1 VSLAAL
7 VLVLVTLQR
16 VGELALARHNTGRL
30 LARGAT
36 EVGAGHYPLLVA
48 VHAAWL
54 ITLWVFGR
62 DHPVNLLALAGFI
75 VLQGLRLWI
84 IITLGPRWTTRIIVM
99 PGEPLISSGPY
110 KYLSHPNYAVVAA
123 EIALLPLALHLP
135 LVALVFTLVNTAA
148 LCIRIRAEAGALAAI
163 GGLSARAAP

>member
-7 VLVLVTLQR
+7 VLVLVALQR
-16 VGELALARHNTGRL
+16 VGELALARYNTGRL

-62 DHPVNLLALAGFI
+62 DHPVNLVALAGFI
-75 VLQGLRLWI
+75 VLQGLRLWVI
-84 IITLGPRWTTRIIVM
+84 ATLGPRWTTRIIVM

-123 EIALLPLALHLP
+123 EIAVLPLALHLP
-135 LVALVFTLVNTAA
+135 LVALAFTLVNAA
-148 LCIRIRAEAGALAAI
+148 VLGIRIRAEAGALAEIAP
-163 GGLSARAAP
+163 LSARVAP

>member
-16 VGELALARHNTGRL
+16 VGELALARHNTEKL

-36 EVGAGHYPLLVA
+36 DVGAGHYPLLVA

-75 VLQGLRLWI
+75 VLQGLRLWVI
-84 IITLGPRWTTRIIVM
+84 VTLGPRWTTRIIVI

-123 EIALLPLALHLP
+123 EIAVLPLALHLP
-135 LVALVFTLVNTAA
+135 LVALVFTLVNAG
-148 LCIRIRAEAGALAAI
+148 IRIRAEAGALAAFA
-163 GGLSARAAP
+163 GPSARAVP

>member
-16 VGELALARHNTGRL
+16 VGELALARHNTEKL

-36 EVGAGHYPLLVA
+36 EVGAGHYPLQVA

-75 VLQGLRLWI
+75 ALQGLRLWVI
-84 IITLGPRWTTRIIVM
+84 VTLGPRWTTRIIVI

-123 EIALLPLALHLP
+123 EIAVLPLALHLP
-135 LVALVFTLVNTAA
+135 LVALVFTLVNAA
-148 LCIRIRAEAGALAAI
+148 VLGIRIRAEAGALSAI
-163 GGLSARAAP
+163 AGPSARAVP

>member
-16 VGELALARHNTGRL
+16 VGELALARHNTEKL

-75 VLQGLRLWI
+75 VLQGLRLWVI
-84 IITLGPRWTTRIIVM
+84 VTLGPRWTTRIIVI

-123 EIALLPLALHLP
+123 EIAVLPLALHLP
-135 LVALVFTLVNTAA
+135 LVALVFTLVNAA
-148 LCIRIRAEAGALAAI
+148 VLGIRIRAEAGALSAI
-163 GGLSARAAP
+163 AGPSARAVP

>member
-1 VSLAAL
+1 MSLAAL
-7 VLVLVTLQR
+7 VLALVTLQR
-16 VGELALARHNTGRL
+16 VGELALARYNTGRL

-54 ITLWVFGR
+54 ISLWVFGR
-62 DHPVNLLALAGFI
+62 DQPVNLLALAGFI

-84 IITLGPRWTTRIIVM
+84 IVTLGPRWTTRIIVI

-123 EIALLPLALHLP
+123 EIAVLPLALHLP
-135 LVALVFTLVNTAA
+135 LVSLVFTLVNAA
-148 LCIRIRAEAGALAAI
+148 VLGIRIRVEGGALSAI
-163 GGLSARAAP
+163 AGLSARVVP

>member
-16 VGELALARHNTGRL
+16 VGELALARYNTEKL

-75 VLQGLRLWI
+75 VLQGLRLWVI
-84 IITLGPRWTTRIIVM
+84 VTLGPRWTTRIIVI

-123 EIALLPLALHLP
+123 EIAVLPLALHLP
-135 LVALVFTLVNTAA
+135 LVALVFTLVNAA
-148 LCIRIRAEAGALAAI
+148 VLGIRIRAEAGALAAI
-163 GGLSARAAP
+163 PGPSARAVP

>member
-7 VLVLVTLQR
+7 VLVLVALQR
-16 VGELALARHNTGRL
+16 VGELALARRNTGRL
-30 LARGAT
+30 MARGAT

-62 DHPVNLLALAGFI
+62 DHPVNLFALTGFI

-84 IITLGPRWTTRIIVM
+84 IVTLGPRWTTRIMVI

-123 EIALLPLALHLP
+123 EIAVLPLAFHLP
-135 LVALVFTLVNTAA
+135 LVALVFTLVNAA
-148 LCIRIRAEAGALAAI
+148 VLGIRIRAEAGALSAI
-163 GGLSARAAP
+163 AGLSARVVP

>member
-1 VSLAAL
+1 MSLAAL

-16 VGELALARHNTGRL
+16 VGELALARHNTEKL

-75 VLQGLRLWI
+75 VLQGLRLWVI
-84 IITLGPRWTTRIIVM
+84 VTLGPRWTTRIIVI

-123 EIALLPLALHLP
+123 EIAVLPLALHLP
-135 LVALVFTLVNTAA
+135 LVALVFTLVNAA
-148 LCIRIRAEAGALAAI
+148 VLGIRIRAEAGALSAI
-163 GGLSARAAP
+163 AGPSARAVP

>member
-7 VLVLVTLQR
+7 VLVLVALQR
-16 VGELALARHNTGRL
+16 VGELALARYNTGRL

-36 EVGAGHYPLLVA
+36 EVGAGHYPLLVV

-54 ITLWVFGR
+54 VTLWVFGR
-62 DHPVNLLALAGFI
+62 DQPVNLLALAGFI

-84 IITLGPRWTTRIIVM
+84 IVTLGPRWTTRIVVI

-123 EIALLPLALHLP
+123 EIAVLPLALHLP
-135 LVALVFTLVNTAA
+135 LVALVFTLLNAA
-148 LCIRIRAEAGALAAI
+148 VLGIRIRAEASALAVIA
-163 GGLSARAAP
+163 GPSARAVP